1 MEFWICKTT
10 KQVAHVIACDN
21 KNQITEGN
29 GKSSKRFEIE
39 VLRFVVDY
47 KNNLP

>member
-21 KNQITEGN
+21 QNEITEVN